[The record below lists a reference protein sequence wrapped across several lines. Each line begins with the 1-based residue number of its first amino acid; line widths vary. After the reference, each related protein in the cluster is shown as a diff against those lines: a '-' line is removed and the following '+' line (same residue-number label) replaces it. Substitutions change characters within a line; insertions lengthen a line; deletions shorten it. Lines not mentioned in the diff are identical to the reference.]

1 MSGIDRIS
9 ELPEN
14 LLTQILSYLSTKES
28 VQTSVLSTKWKN
40 LYLSVPGLDLN
51 CSSIPYY
58 DDEVLS
64 SFLSFIDK
72 LLEFSPESSL
82 FKVKIKCRDT
92 MIDGFKD
99 RIGTMINRGTQH
111 LDVVSSTHCLE
122 DDNFHYPVVD
132 MMPMNLFTSNTLVYL
147 KLWSSGLLD
156 PGGNVSMPCLRFM
169 HLEEVKWRVHL
180 EKVLSG
186 CPVLEELSLVR
197 DLEDDYDIRNDE
209 FRVMRVRSKSLKRFS
224 VLPVRE
230 FRDFRS
236 SLEYTLEI
244 DAPGLEHMSLGEDQ
258 FDSIVVKNLTSLL
271 VVELDIKF
279 FVRFGMLFDPWNV
292 SKSNEIRDFL
302 NGISSVR
309 QLIISAK
316 TVQALDHYL
325 KAGMIPKFNNL
336 SRLQAVFHSK
346 LLQFLPALLECCP
359 NLKHLVLK
367 VLHSDEMKEGLE
379 LTDTCSFATSSYF
392 RLSLGSSLHHSNKLE
407 ETHTRRPSLRSPKK
421 VEMYYSR
428 RELDDLEYRY
438 YSEMKDGTRK
448 VKISNSLFRCPFCYI
463 DRKRDYNFE
472 DLLRHAS
479 YNISGS
485 SRTKEDGR
493 EVARHLAL
501 ERYMKKYLRPL
512 ETPHGT
518 AATPSVDVSSRPTEE
533 LTGNWMTGSS
543 SSAAG
548 ELNSSIV
555 KFSSPRFSEAEPK
568 SVSGGDVPGPSGEE
582 RRIYSPKPNSSLSN
596 QDDAYPSKRA
606 CLTAGAKECEEPAQ
620 QIVLSRDAPRY
631 PQRLDPLPVGNDDVM
646 FVHPWKGVLA
656 NISRTYNEKTRKF
669 AGESG
674 SKIREEL
681 ISKGFNPHKVEPLW
695 NGRVGFTGF
704 ALVYF
709 GRDWDAFRN
718 ATMFENHYELKQCG
732 KRDYDSARDRGEE
745 LYGWIAKR
753 EDYYSRTVVGEH
765 LRKQGDLVTVSG
777 KEAAEQ
783 RKAMTL
789 VSNLETTLENKST
802 DLEEI
807 ESKYKETSTALQ
819 RSMREKD
826 NMIDAHNEKMN
837 SMQQKAR
844 DYLASIHNEHKK
856 AAQHLEAQRKEF
868 EERERY
874 LDKCQSVNKTERRK
888 LQWQKQKNLMATEEQ
903 NKADEEMTRLAKQQ
917 QREKDELR
925 ERVKNLE
932 KKLDD
937 ELALELE
944 IERMRG
950 GLQVMGHMEDPD
962 MKEEI
967 EKTKEKLK
975 EKEEESEYQESLY
988 QSLVVKHCY
997 TNDELQDARKALI
1010 KSMQELGVRA
1020 QISVKRMGALD
1031 EKPFQKVAKERYPAE
1046 ESEVEAAKLCSL
1058 WDNHLRD
1065 SGWHPIKVIQIDGNP
1080 KEVLNEEDEKLKE
1093 LKKEMGDEVFEAVTQ
1108 ALMERNEYNGSGR
1121 YIVPELW
1128 NFKEGRKA
1136 TLKEGVGYLM
1146 NLWKHLKPKPKR
1158 K

>member
-1 MSGIDRIS
+1 
-9 ELPEN
+9 
-14 LLTQILSYLSTKES
+14 
-28 VQTSVLSTKWKN
+28 
-40 LYLSVPGLDLN
+40 
-51 CSSIPYY
+51 
-58 DDEVLS
+58 
-64 SFLSFIDK
+64 
-72 LLEFSPESSL
+72 
-82 FKVKIKCRDT
+82 
-92 MIDGFKD
+92 
-99 RIGTMINRGTQH
+99 
-111 LDVVSSTHCLE
+111 
-122 DDNFHYPVVD
+122 
-132 MMPMNLFTSNTLVYL
+132 
-147 KLWSSGLLD
+147 
-156 PGGNVSMPCLRFM
+156 
-169 HLEEVKWRVHL
+169 
-180 EKVLSG
+180 
-186 CPVLEELSLVR
+186 
-197 DLEDDYDIRNDE
+197 
-209 FRVMRVRSKSLKRFS
+209 
-224 VLPVRE
+224 
-230 FRDFRS
+230 
-236 SLEYTLEI
+236 
-244 DAPGLEHMSLGEDQ
+244 
-258 FDSIVVKNLTSLL
+258 
-271 VVELDIKF
+271 
-279 FVRFGMLFDPWNV
+279 
-292 SKSNEIRDFL
+292 
-302 NGISSVR
+302 
-309 QLIISAK
+309 
-316 TVQALDHYL
+316 
-325 KAGMIPKFNNL
+325 
-336 SRLQAVFHSK
+336 
-346 LLQFLPALLECCP
+346 
-359 NLKHLVLK
+359 
-367 VLHSDEMKEGLE
+367 
-379 LTDTCSFATSSYF
+379 
-392 RLSLGSSLHHSNKLE
+392 
-407 ETHTRRPSLRSPKK
+407 
-421 VEMYYSR
+421 MYYSR

-448 VKISNSLFRCPFCYI
+448 VKISDSLFRCPFCYI

-512 ETPHGT
+512 ETPLGT
-518 AATPSVDVSSRPTEE
+518 TATPSVDVSSRPTEE

-543 SSAAG
+543 SSAAK
-548 ELNSSIV
+548 ELNSSVV
-555 KFSSPRFSEAEPK
+555 KSISPRISVAESE

-582 RRIYSPKPNSSLSN
+582 RQIYSPKRKSSLSN

-606 CLTAGAKECEEPAQ
+606 CLSAGGKDGEEPAQ
-620 QIVLSRDAPRY
+620 QIGLSHGALRY
-631 PQRLDPLPVGNDDVM
+631 PQRRDPLPSGNDDVM

-783 RKAMTL
+783 KKAMTL

-826 NMIDAHNEKMN
+826 DMIDAHNEKMN
-837 SMQQKAR
+837 SMQQKAH

-1010 KSMQELGVRA
+1010 KSMQVLGVRA
-1020 QISVKRMGALD
+1020 EISVKRMGALD
-1031 EKPFQKVAKERYPAE
+1031 EKPFQKIAKERYPAE
-1046 ESEVEAAKLCSL
+1046 EAEVEAAKLCSL

-1065 SGWHPIKVIQIDGNP
+1065 SGWRPINMVLIDGIY
-1080 KEVLNEEDEKLKE
+1080 KEVLKEEDEKLKE
-1093 LKKEMGDEVFEAVTQ
+1093 LKKELGDEVFEAVTQ
-1108 ALMERNEYNGSGR
+1108 ALMERDEYNGSGR

-1158 K
+1158 KQQANKRKKLEARLLLIS